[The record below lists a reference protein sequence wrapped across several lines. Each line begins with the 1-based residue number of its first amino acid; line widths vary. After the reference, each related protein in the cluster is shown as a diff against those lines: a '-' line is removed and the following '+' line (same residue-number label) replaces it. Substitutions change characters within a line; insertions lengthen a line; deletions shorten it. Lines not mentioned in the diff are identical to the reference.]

1 MVTLAGA
8 MDTVL
13 GLLLT
18 SATVTPLAGAGADRV
33 TA

>member
-18 SATVTPLAGAGADRV
+18 SATVTPPVGAAANRV